1 MRCLGLLLR
10 GGSRGCF
17 LFCLGLRLR
26 VGLFLRRLRF
36 VDLFHGFRD
45 RVHVTGLDRLQ
56 QGLPGLV
63 VRHLA
68 VGLLV
73 QRVRVVHG
81 LVEFAVGDGLGRGLE
96 VGETVLELFGRSAQR
111 RSGPVHVGCDG
122 VGRAGTLDGG
132 RLCVQEPIQRIKRLG
147 IRDLAA
153 TGVLQ

>member
-1 MRCLGLLLR
+1 MGLRCLRLLR
-10 GGSRGCF
+10 GGRSGF
-17 LFCLGLRLR
+17 LFCLGFRLR
-26 VGLFLRRLRF
+26 VGLFLRHLRF
-36 VDLFHGFRD
+36 VDLFHGFCDGD
-45 RVHVTGLDRLQ
+45 RVAFFDGVQ
-56 QGLPGLV
+56 QACAGLV